1 MQLGTPA
8 GIRFKATPLGW
19 TNATV
24 WELRADITRQTDG
37 LCKPRSLVQTNK
49 HININTTSAPIMLSR
64 ILMIE
69 SQHPKPP
76 PFIFA
81 DTLWLGAPHDGYD
94 LVPLQDYRA
103 LRLQSCTRQ
112 NSSPQSRAA
121 MLQALLTFGLLEA
134 VTETKVAECTLLHPL
149 PSKENLE
156 PRMVITSANIPR
168 LLANW
173 RSRIRSLASEAPDQA
188 TRWSCRVQ
196 TALKQALALL
206 EAEVLRP
213 GFSVFRAAGLDERDH
228 AQILI
233 QIGSLAEMVVSSSYV
248 FPVNSPR
255 QGFSWSFL
263 LATTP
268 VVKDE
273 MVASGWCP
281 FTIEVLSETVKML
294 AYARVCPPMVRESGS
309 STSTAHMHR
318 QCSKKACVAN
328 NIPDSGAYEPRH
340 VVSPC
345 ACRKLEAGKDVV
357 DLLLDGRVPVIKTK
371 PAMQD
376 THEPA
381 LCAADAASTTY
392 IAISHVWADG
402 LGSTAE
408 AGIPSCQ
415 ITRLSAMV
423 QKIAPN
429 SFTFWLDSLCVPARK
444 DMRKKAIGLMA
455 QTYRNASAV
464 LVLDSTLQSTPLS
477 APRELKLLRVISSP
491 WMQRLWTLQEAILS
505 KEVIFAF
512 ADNQLAPL
520 AELIPSGEDLLANA
534 VAADLASEI
543 FRLQK
548 YKERI
553 LTLSDISS
561 ALRWRTSSKPADE
574 TLAIAGLFD
583 TNDKVNAFTLAGLP
597 AEKRMASFLL
607 SLRHLPYNIIFLS
620 GRKLTEPAF
629 RWAPTTFMR
638 AVESTL
644 SFGLGH
650 VTCTPS
656 GLLAEYP
663 VIYFPST
670 VMDNQSRWFIRD
682 VARNR
687 VYKAVDLYL
696 GDEAEAIGAPVR
708 YSCNIVL
715 LMQVP
720 RSYQMTYGVVA
731 WGGTEP
737 SVDVEGDEE
746 QPRIVCEFRKRVL
759 FQHVMESEMVGEN
772 AGPLVVQGKAGR
784 MRVKV
789 V

>member
-1 MQLGTPA
+1 
-8 GIRFKATPLGW
+8 
-19 TNATV
+19 
-24 WELRADITRQTDG
+24 
-37 LCKPRSLVQTNK
+37 
-49 HININTTSAPIMLSR
+49 
-64 ILMIE
+64 
-69 SQHPKPP
+69 
-76 PFIFA
+76 
-81 DTLWLGAPHDGYD
+81 
-94 LVPLQDYRA
+94 
-103 LRLQSCTRQ
+103 
-112 NSSPQSRAA
+112 

-464 LVLDSTLQSTPLS
+464 LVLDSTLQSTPPLS
-477 APRELKLLRVISSP
+477 AARAQTPPRYLLP
-491 WMQRLWTLQEAILS
+491 LDA
-505 KEVIFAF
+505 
-512 ADNQLAPL
+512 APL
-520 AELIPSGEDLLANA
+520 DPPGSNSIQGAELIPSGEDLLANA